1 MPSETTRMSMSTR
14 AGRRASVGTALV
26 LVAMVTM
33 TASMAPGP
41 ADAGQPL
48 AGTRVS
54 DADVRLL
61 TEAATAC
68 PTLTPA
74 RLAGQVMAAS
84 RFAATPVEAVQA
96 VGAQGTA
103 GLVPTVWQKWA
114 PWDGARPDDRQ
125 ASVTAL
131 AHHMCQLVGQIRVL
145 KLDGDRWQL
154 ALAAHRVGVES
165 VVETGDVPTGAREYV
180 DTVERY
186 AIWYAL
192 QPAFGGSGAAAPETT
207 APVVAER
214 VAEAA
219 PLPVPEAYLESI
231 VAAGAVCPQLPPARV
246 AAQLMATSAFDPQRL
261 GPTGEQGIAQ
271 FLPQVWVAYV
281 RPSAVA
287 SPWTPTS
294 AVPALGET
302 MCALL
307 EAVPG
312 SGVDDYP
319 LALAAFLRGDPSV
332 RSLADVPGGERVVA
346 LTEQVRHFET
356 EYAKDPRLAPPAA
369 PSPSAS
375 PSKSPT
381 SAPERTPGA
390 STGTTSA
397 PATPPAPKATKSSAP
412 PKTDSVDSDQPPVKA
427 KDVAADNRPYG
438 PYFIYNLG
446 TRMCVDIPGTGP
458 GPRDGPVNQNLCYPH
473 TPDNQEFAFVPRRV
487 DGSGN
492 QLYWIRNVTDQ
503 YCLDLPGRGSVPP
516 ETQLNET
523 GCFDDENQYWRL
535 QPTVKS
541 GKVQFYRIVNTASNL
556 CLEVPGGA
564 TGGLDARLQVYGCL
578 SGDDHDWA
586 LIRRADW

>member
-1 MPSETTRMSMSTR
+1 M
-14 AGRRASVGTALV
+14 GTALG
-26 LVAMVTM
+26 LAAMVTL
-33 TASMAPGP
+33 TASVAPRP

-48 AGTRVS
+48 PGARVS

-84 RFAATPVEAVQA
+84 RFSATPVEAVRA

-114 PWDGARPDDRQ
+114 PWDGAPPSDRE
-125 ASVTAL
+125 ASVIAL

-154 ALAAHRVGVES
+154 ALAAHRVGVEP
-165 VVETGDVPTGAREYV
+165 VVEAGDVPTGALEYV

-192 QPAFGGSGAAAPETT
+192 QPAFGGSGDAVPETT
-207 APVVAER
+207 PPMVAER

-219 PLPVPEAYLESI
+219 TPLPVPDEYLQLI
-231 VAAGAVCPQLPPARV
+231 RAAGAVCPQLPPARV

-281 RPSAVA
+281 RPSAEA
-287 SPWTPTS
+287 SPWTPAS

-312 SGVDDYP
+312 TGPDDYP
-319 LALAAFLRGDPSV
+319 LALAAFLRGDPTI
-332 RSLADVPGGERVVA
+332 RSLADVPGVERITA
-346 LTEQVRHFET
+346 LTEQVGRFET
-356 EYAKDPRLAPPAA
+356 EYAKGLPPTRPAG
-369 PSPSAS
+369 

-381 SAPERTPGA
+381 AAPERTPG
-390 STGTTSA
+390 STTGATTA
-397 PATPPAPKATKSSAP
+397 PAKPSSPKPTQPSTPAQNG
-412 PKTDSVDSDQPPVKA
+412 SDQPPVNA
-427 KDVAADNRPYG
+427 KDVAADNRSYG
-438 PYFIYNLG
+438 PYFIYNFA
-446 TRMCVDIPGTGP
+446 TKMCLDIPGTGP
-458 GPRDGPVNQNLCYPH
+458 GPRDGTVHQNLCSPH
-473 TPDNQEFAFVPRRV
+473 TPDNQEYAFVPRRV
-487 DGSGN
+487 DGAGN
-492 QLYWIRNVTDQ
+492 QLYWIRSVTSQ
-503 YCLDLPGRGSVPP
+503 YCLDLPGTSSVSLA
-516 ETQLNET
+516 TGVYET

-541 GKVQFYRIVNTASNL
+541 GKGQFYRVINTASNL
-556 CLEVPGGA
+556 CLDVTGGYG
-564 TGGLDARLQVYGCL
+564 TGGLEARIEVFSCQAN
-578 SGDDHDWA
+578 DDHDWA
-586 LIRRADW
+586 LIRRANW